1 MSLSQYKSNSAG
13 AGLGVG
19 VGAFI
24 FFILACLSCAKS
36 ATAAASERA
45 GSLRRQPFEL
55 TPRNM
60 AGRELSRERTN
71 ANQRP
76 DLLTNDDSAYGKVR
90 VEAFKL
96 EGSLSFFEER
106 LGWDPDSK
114 TLEKLEIYLF
124 QELKYE
130 YSGEDI
136 DYSAIKAVRFEYV
149 SDLTLVPGTTDTY
162 RISVGAGNA
171 YFQNNIL
178 LDLPNAP
185 SMNSIFL
192 DLLNEE
198 YSGES
203 TFATITPMP
212 TPQPSHAPT
221 PVPTHSPTLAPTPVP
236 TPYPT
241 IGETITPSLSSSP
254 SSISPLNSGS
264 NSLQNQDQETIVDS
278 GDKGSPA
285 PIIFGSLGGISLIV
299 GAAIIYKKRT
309 GHTREILDNEESEE
323 DKSLDEEDYVI
334 EITTE

>member
-13 AGLGVG
+13 TGLGVG

-24 FFILACLSCAKS
+24 LFMLACLSS
-36 ATAAASERA
+36 AAASERV
-45 GSLRRQPFEL
+45 GSLRRQTFEL

-76 DLLTNDDSAYGKVR
+76 DLLTNDDSAYGTVR

-114 TLEKLEIYLF
+114 TLKKLEIYLF

-136 DYSAIKAVRFEYV
+136 DYSAIKAIRFEYV

-171 YFQNNIL
+171 YFQNSIL
-178 LDLPNAP
+178 LDLPDAP

-198 YSGES
+198 YTGES
-203 TFATITPMP
+203 TFAKITPMP

-221 PVPTHSPTLAPTPVP
+221 PVPTHSPTPAPTPS
-236 TPYPT
+236 PT
-241 IGETITPSLSSSP
+241 I
-254 SSISPLNSGS
+254 GS
-264 NSLQNQDQETIVDS
+264 NSLQNQDQEIIVDEGNKS
-278 GDKGSPA
+278 SPA
-285 PIIFGSLGGISLIV
+285 SIIISSLGGISLIV

-309 GHTREILDNEESEE
+309 GHTREILDKEESEE
-323 DKSLDEEDYVI
+323 DKSLDDEDYVI